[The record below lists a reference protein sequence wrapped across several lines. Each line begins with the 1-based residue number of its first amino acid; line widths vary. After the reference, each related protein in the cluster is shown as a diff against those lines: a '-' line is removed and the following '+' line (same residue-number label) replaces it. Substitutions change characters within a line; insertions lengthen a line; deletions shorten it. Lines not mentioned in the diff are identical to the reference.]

1 MAFYIKANSSG
12 GISKGGSWYTINGQK
27 TTNTGDSSVPII
39 EQEPAPRHGYSS
51 ESEANSAITSLGL
64 SGVTVVEE

>member
-12 GISKGGSWYTINGQK
+12 GISKGGSWYTIDGQK
-27 TTNTGDSSVPII
+27 TPNTG
-39 EQEPAPRHGYSS
+39 APFASRHGYSS

>member
-1 MAFYIKANSSG
+1 MFYIKENSSG
-12 GISKGGSWYTINGQK
+12 FWYTWDGDL
-27 TTNTGDSSVPII
+27 TTHKEAI
-39 EQEPAPRHGYSS
+39 ENISQDVNLSLLRYGYET

>member
-1 MAFYIKANSSG
+1 MAFFIKENSS
-12 GISKGGSWYTINGQK
+12 GSWYTINGVK
-27 TTNTGDSSVPII
+27 TTNTGGPPV
-39 EQEPAPRHGYSS
+39 PRHGYSS